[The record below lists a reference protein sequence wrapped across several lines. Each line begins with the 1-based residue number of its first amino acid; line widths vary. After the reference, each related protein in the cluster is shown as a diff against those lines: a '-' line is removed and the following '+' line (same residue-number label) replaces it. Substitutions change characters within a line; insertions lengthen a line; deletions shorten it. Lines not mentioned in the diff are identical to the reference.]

1 MKIYLNTTNQTIIR
15 FFFTFLAEILAP
27 YLLIFGLIFLENI
40 DSFSKITQPALVS
53 IIIFWTFLSYVRGRY
68 SQIKRSN
75 IIKNLILEFKELII
89 IGSFSTISLFILRI
103 IGLNPYFNSKNIPLI
118 LFFFI
123 TLSLFKEIII
133 SLLFE
138 NILIKI
144 PKQILVIGSDHDL
157 NQIKSILKGFNYN
170 KNISLE
176 LVDLNSKL
184 NLIPDQL
191 IISNNY
197 ELNSNDDRIIQY
209 FHLNGV
215 QIFSKSKWFEY
226 ELNCLPVNLIDTN
239 DFLNSRNFSN
249 HRDFE
254 LRIKRFGDILVSL
267 ILIIIS
273 FPIVIISG
281 FLIWINDRGPI
292 FHTQIREGM
301 FDKKIR
307 IIKLRSM
314 IINAETSG
322 AQWSKKNDKRITNIG
337 HFLRKSRID
346 ELPQLISVL
355 RGEMSLIG
363 PRPERPEFNRFLKE
377 EIPYYSMRSLFK
389 PGLSGWAQV
398 NYPYGA
404 SLEDSKNK
412 LGFDLFY
419 ICNYSLKMD
428 LFILFKTMRTVFS
441 GKGSTPG

>member
-1 MKIYLNTTNQTIIR
+1 
-15 FFFTFLAEILAP
+15 
-27 YLLIFGLIFLENI
+27 
-40 DSFSKITQPALVS
+40 
-53 IIIFWTFLSYVRGRY
+53 
-68 SQIKRSN
+68 
-75 IIKNLILEFKELII
+75 
-89 IGSFSTISLFILRI
+89 
-103 IGLNPYFNSKNIPLI
+103 
-118 LFFFI
+118 
-123 TLSLFKEIII
+123 
-133 SLLFE
+133 
-138 NILIKI
+138 
-144 PKQILVIGSDHDL
+144 
-157 NQIKSILKGFNYN
+157 
-170 KNISLE
+170 
-176 LVDLNSKL
+176 
-184 NLIPDQL
+184 
-191 IISNNY
+191 
-197 ELNSNDDRIIQY
+197 
-209 FHLNGV
+209 
-215 QIFSKSKWFEY
+215 
-226 ELNCLPVNLIDTN
+226 
-239 DFLNSRNFSN
+239 
-249 HRDFE
+249 
-254 LRIKRFGDILVSL
+254 
-267 ILIIIS
+267 
-273 FPIVIISG
+273 
-281 FLIWINDRGPI
+281 
-292 FHTQIREGM
+292 M